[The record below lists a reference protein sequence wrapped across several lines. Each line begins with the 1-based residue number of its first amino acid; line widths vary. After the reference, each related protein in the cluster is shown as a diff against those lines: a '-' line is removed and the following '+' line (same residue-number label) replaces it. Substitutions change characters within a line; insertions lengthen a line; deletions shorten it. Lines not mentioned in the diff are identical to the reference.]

1 MCNLTLIYTVVILSS
16 SKVLALHFK
25 RFTAT
30 NEKNKVKIPLT
41 TSLSLSSLGLVSE
54 DAEEVHDGTYHLCGI
69 IHHDG
74 NTVHEG
80 HYTACAK
87 RKLCGD
93 DDDDDSAAENVEDQW
108 VLFNDLRCNET
119 TLDYA
124 TGNVSEFNQR
134 NCYMAFYELKSA
146 EQEERRHDAI
156 SLAEILSR
164 CHK

>member
-1 MCNLTLIYTVVILSS
+1 M
-16 SKVLALHFK
+16 
-25 RFTAT
+25 
-30 NEKNKVKIPLT
+30 
-41 TSLSLSSLGLVSE
+41 
-54 DAEEVHDGTYHLCGI
+54 HDGTYHLCGI

-74 NTVHEG
+74 NTAVHEG

-93 DDDDDSAAENVEDQW
+93 DDDDDDDDDSAAENVEDPQW
-108 VLFNDLRCNET
+108 VLFNDLICNET

-124 TGNVSEFNQR
+124 TGNVSEFNHLR

-156 SLAEILSR
+156 SLAENLVEMPQIVR
-164 CHK
+164 